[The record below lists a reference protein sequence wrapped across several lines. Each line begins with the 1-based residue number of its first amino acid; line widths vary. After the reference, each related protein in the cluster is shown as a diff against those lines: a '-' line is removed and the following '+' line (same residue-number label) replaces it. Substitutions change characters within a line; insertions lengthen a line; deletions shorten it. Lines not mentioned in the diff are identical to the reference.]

1 MDYKDSINL
10 PKTAFKMKASLP
22 LKEPQRLESWDEM
35 GLYEKIKSSRKDA
48 ERFILHDGPPY
59 ANGNIHIGH
68 ALNKIL
74 KDIIIKCKTMEGFG
88 TFYVPGWDC
97 HGLPIEINVEK
108 KLGKKKLSMSK
119 VEIRENCREYA
130 KKFVDIQKEEF
141 KRLGVLGEWDNP
153 YLTTNPVYTATIVRE
168 FGKFADS
175 GNLFKQK
182 KPIQWCSSCR
192 TALAEAEVEY
202 MDHKS
207 PSVYVKFEMVSDIGL
222 KIPALQGKKVS
233 MLIWTTTPWTL
244 PANLAICLHS
254 DFEYVAV
261 KAGDDILILA
271 EGLLTQTML
280 TCGIQ
285 GFEILESFKGSDL
298 ENMKCRHPLYDRES
312 LVILGH
318 HVTLE
323 AGTGCV
329 HTAPGHG
336 LEDYIAGMKYG
347 LDIYTPV
354 DDFGKFTDDVE
365 FFAGQFVFD
374 ANKDINEALLEKGAL
389 LKEEQIVHSYP
400 HCWRCK
406 KPVIFRATEQW
417 FISMEKNDLQKKALE
432 IVDEVEW
439 IPHWG
444 KERIQG
450 MIGNRPDWCISRQRS
465 WGVPI
470 VAFYCRDCGEVLL
483 SSEIINY
490 VADLFEKE
498 SSDIW
503 FSREALELLPEG
515 TKCASCGK
523 NDFEKETDIL
533 DVWFDSGVSHAAVL
547 EKREGLISPCDLYLE
562 GSDQHRGWFQ
572 SSLLTSVG
580 TRSRAPFKSVLTH
593 GFVVDGKGRKM
604 AKSEGN
610 VIAPEKIIKQYGAE
624 IIRLWVASENYHDD
638 MRISQD
644 ILQRMSEAYRKIR
657 NTCRFVLGNI
667 SDFDPGKDMVP
678 LEDLQEIDKWALHRL
693 NILTEKVRGAY
704 DKYEFHTV
712 YHSITNFCITDMSAV
727 YLDILKDRLYCSSPD
742 ESLRRTAQT
751 SLYIILRDI
760 VKLLAPV
767 LSFTAEE
774 VWSFVPGEKEE
785 SVHLAL
791 FPTINKE
798 FENKEVAGR
807 WDVVLKVRDSV
818 LKILEEARVDKVI
831 GNSLE
836 ASVKLEAP
844 QKLYDFLSEYKERLA
859 DIFIVSHVELT
870 LNETMADVSLEE
882 SADNISVSVLR
893 ADGEKCERCWKYF
906 TVTQGSNQSVCGRCG
921 EALESYDA
929 AE

>member
-22 LKEPQRLESWDEM
+22 QKEPQMLKNWEET
-35 GLYEKIKSSRKDA
+35 GLYEKIKSSRQDA
-48 ERFILHDGPPY
+48 EKFILHDGPPY

-88 TFYVPGWDC
+88 TLYVPGWDC

-108 KLGKKKLSMSK
+108 KLGKKKAGMSK
-119 VEIRENCREYA
+119 VEIRENCRAYA
-130 KKFVDIQKEEF
+130 KNFVDIQKEEF
-141 KRLGVLGEWDNP
+141 KRLGVLGEWDDP
-153 YLTTNPVYTATIVRE
+153 YLTMNPLYTATIVRE
-168 FGKFADS
+168 FGKFAEK

-182 KPIQWCSSCR
+182 KPIQWCASCR

-207 PSVYVKFEMVSDIGL
+207 PSVYVKFEMVSDIGAKAPSL
-222 KIPALQGKKVS
+222 KGKKVS
-233 MLIWTTTPWTL
+233 VLIWTTTPWTL
-244 PANLAICLHS
+244 PANLAVCLHP
-254 DFEYVAV
+254 DLEYVAV
-261 KAGDDILILA
+261 KVGEDILILA
-271 EGLLTQTML
+271 EGLLTQTMV

-285 GFEILESFKGSDL
+285 GFEILESFKGSYL

-312 LVILGH
+312 LIILGN

-354 DDFGKFTDDVE
+354 DDYGKFTDDVE
-365 FFAGQFVFD
+365 SFAGQFVFE
-374 ANKDINEALLEKGAL
+374 ANEGINKALLKKGAL

-417 FISMEKNDLQKKALE
+417 FISMGNNDLQKTALDIIE
-432 IVDEVEW
+432 QVKW

-444 KERIQG
+444 KDRILG
-450 MIGNRPDWCISRQRS
+450 MVGNRPDWCISRQRS

-470 VAFYCRDCGEVLL
+470 IAFYCKDCGEVLL
-483 SSEIINY
+483 SSSIINH
-490 VADLFEKE
+490 VADMFEKE

-503 FSREALELLPEG
+503 FLYDAEQLLPLG
-515 TKCASCGK
+515 TSCSCGSSS
-523 NDFEKETDIL
+523 FEKETDIL
-533 DVWFDSGVSHAAVL
+533 DVWFDSGVSHASVL
-547 EKREGLISPCDLYLE
+547 EKRDGLESPCDMYLE

-580 TRSRAPFKSVLTH
+580 TRARAPFKSVLTH

-624 IIRLWVASENYHDD
+624 IIRLWVASENYQDD

-644 ILQRMSEAYRKIR
+644 ILQRLSEAYRKIR
-657 NTCRFVLGNI
+657 NTCRFILGNI
-667 SDFDPGKDMVP
+667 SDFDPSKDTVP
-678 LEDLQEIDKWALHRL
+678 LSELEEIDRWALYRL
-693 NILTEKVRGAY
+693 NNLIGKVRNAY
-704 DKYEFHTV
+704 EKYEFHTV

-727 YLDILKDRLYCSSPD
+727 YLDILKDRLYCSAPD
-742 ESLRRTAQT
+742 EPLRRAAQT
-751 SLYIILRDI
+751 SLYVILRDI
-760 VKLLAPV
+760 IKLLAPV

-774 VWSFVPGEKEE
+774 VWDFVPGEKEE

-791 FPTINKE
+791 FPTVNKE
-798 FENKEVAGR
+798 FENKEVADR

-818 LKILEEARVDKVI
+818 LKILEDARVDKVI

-836 ASVKLEAP
+836 ASVRLVAP
-844 QKLYDFLSEYKERLA
+844 QKLYDFLSEYRERLA
-859 DIFIVSHVELT
+859 DIFIVSCVELA
-870 LNETMADVSLEE
+870 LNETMADVSVEE
-882 SADNISVSVLR
+882 SAVNISVSVLR
-893 ADGEKCERCWKYF
+893 AEGEKCERCWKYF